1 MLNLQQRID
10 LLSRLGDYMLSDDPE
25 WNEIK
30 EIASIANPWFIPE
43 FIDHSINSI
52 STSFLNKESLRE
64 WLSKY
69 EISSEGEIA
78 KTIGITMAG
87 NIPLVGF
94 HDFLC
99 TFVSGHRQA
108 IKLSSKDN
116 ILLKHI
122 IELLI
127 KWFPETSQYFEIK
140 EILKGCDAYIA
151 TGSNNTARYFEYYF
165 RKYPHIIRKNR
176 TSVAIISGSET
187 AESLERL
194 ADDIFLYFGLGCRNV
209 TKIFVPAGYDFIPL
223 LAAFRKYDYL
233 IENHK
238 YKHNYDYNLAMHIV
252 NQKFYMTNGSVI
264 LSENPLVFSPI
275 SQLNYQYYNYTDEI
289 YQSLNLEEIQA
300 ITGTDKT
307 PLGTLQSP
315 ALADYADGVDTMQF
329 LKKLRNNN

>member
-10 LLSRLGDYMLSDDPE
+10 ILTKLGEYMLSGNPE
-25 WNEIK
+25 WNKTK
-30 EIASIANPWFIPE
+30 ETASIANPWFIPE
-43 FIDHSINSI
+43 FIDHSINNI
-52 STSFLNKESLRE
+52 STSFLNNEKLNE

-69 EISSEGEIA
+69 EISQHGETV
-78 KTIGITMAG
+78 KLVGITMAG

-108 IKLSSKDN
+108 VKLSSKDN

-127 KWFPETSQYFEIK
+127 KWHPETSQYFEIK
-140 EILKGCDAYIA
+140 EMLKGCDAYIA
-151 TGSNNTARYFEYYF
+151 TGSNNTAKYFEYYF

-176 TSVAIISGSET
+176 TSVAIISGTET
-187 AESLERL
+187 AETLKQL

-209 TKIFVPAGYDFIPL
+209 TKIFVPAGYDFIPML
-223 LAAFRKYDYL
+223 DAFKKYDHL

-252 NQKFYMTNGSVI
+252 NQKFYMTNGSII
-264 LSENPLVFSPI
+264 LSENQSAFSPI
-275 SQLNYQYYNYTDEI
+275 SQLNYQYYNHTDEI
-289 YQSLNLEEIQA
+289 YQSLNPEEIQA
-300 ITGTDKT
+300 ITGTAKI
-307 PLGTLQSP
+307 PFGTLQSP
-315 ALADYADGVDTMQF
+315 TLADYADGVDTIQF
-329 LKKLRNNN
+329 LKNLY